1 MDVTRKPRLLYFV
14 EAMGGGVF
22 TYIVDLA
29 NSLVDDYDVYIG
41 YATRK
46 QTPENYK
53 DYFDK
58 RVHLIKIENFSRSTS
73 LIKAYKAAKEMK
85 EVAKSIQPDVIH
97 LHSSIA
103 GTIGRLIFNGKKV
116 PVFYTP
122 HGYSF
127 LMQGIS
133 SEKKWIYKLIEKIC
147 SKQNSTTVACSPG
160 EYQATLELT
169 KHATEVDNGINIKDL
184 QSLIDS
190 TAISNDKHYDV
201 FTLGRIS
208 MQKNPKVFN
217 EVASKLPDLKFL
229 WIGDGELR
237 SELTAPNITITG
249 WVDRNQALKYAMQS
263 DMFMLSSLW
272 EGLPMSL
279 LEAMYMKK
287 LCLVSDVIGNKDV
300 ISNSINGYICKS
312 PQEFVDKIS
321 SKRDKSYQ
329 HLIDSAYKDVLEH
342 YNTKVVSKAY
352 NNLYQAAINDNNK
365 GKIRLFNE
373 QN

>member
-1 MDVTRKPRLLYFV
+1 MDVARKPRLLYFV

-29 NSLVDDYDVYIG
+29 NSLADDYDVYIG

-73 LIKAYKAAKEMK
+73 PIKAYKAAKEMK
-85 EVAKSIQPDVIH
+85 RVAKDVHPDVIH

-133 SEKKWIYKLIEKIC
+133 SKKQRVYKLIEKIC
-147 SKQNSTTVACSPG
+147 SMRNATTIACSPG

-169 KHATEVDNGINIKDL
+169 KKAAEVDNGINIADL
-184 QSLIDS
+184 QSLMD
-190 TAISNDKHYDV
+190 TTDISDGTHYDV

-208 MQKNPKVFN
+208 MQKNPRVFN
-217 EVASKLPDLKFL
+217 DVALKLPNLKFL

-249 WVDRNQALKYAMQS
+249 WINRNSALKYAMQS
-263 DMFMLSSLW
+263 DMFMLVSLW

-287 LCLVSDVIGNKDV
+287 LCLVSDVIGNRDV
-300 ISNSINGYICKS
+300 ITNNINGYICKNS
-312 PQEFVDKIS
+312 REFVDNILQ
-321 SKRDKSYQ
+321 SKNMNRDK
-329 HLIDSAYKDVLEH
+329 LIDRAFNDILER
-342 YNTKVVSKAY
+342 YNTKIVSGKY
-352 NNLYQAAINDNNK
+352 SELYKTVINS
-365 GKIRLFNE
+365 R
-373 QN
+373 

>member
-1 MDVTRKPRLLYFV
+1 MDVARKPRLLYFV

-29 NSLVDDYDVYIG
+29 NSLVDDYDVFIG

-85 EVAKSIQPDVIH
+85 KVAKDVQPDVIH

-103 GTIGRLIFNGKKV
+103 GTIGRLIFNRKKV

-133 SEKKWIYKLIEKIC
+133 SKKQRAYKLIEKIC
-147 SKQNSTTVACSPG
+147 GKRNATTIACSPG

-169 KHATEVDNGINIKDL
+169 KKATEVDNGINIEDL
-184 QSLIDS
+184 QALMDS
-190 TAISNDKHYDV
+190 TDISDGEHYDV

-217 EVASKLPDLKFL
+217 EVALKLPKLKFL

-249 WVDRNQALKYAMQS
+249 WVDRKQALKYAMQS
-263 DMFMLSSLW
+263 ETFMLTSLW

-300 ISNSINGYICKS
+300 ISDNVNGFICRS
-312 PQEFVDKIS
+312 SQEFMNKIS
-321 SKRDKSYQ
+321 LREGGSCQR
-329 HLIDSAYKDVLEH
+329 LIDCAYKDVLEH
-342 YNTKVVSKAY
+342 YNTKVVSQAY
-352 NNLYQAAINDNNK
+352 DNLYQAAINDSD
-365 GKIRLFNE
+365 
-373 QN
+373 

>member
-46 QTPENYK
+46 QTPKNYK

-85 EVAKSIQPDVIH
+85 KVAKDVKPDVIH

-133 SEKKWIYKLIEKIC
+133 SKKQRVYKLIEKVC
-147 SKQNSTTVACSPG
+147 GSRNATTIACSPG

-169 KHATEVDNGINIKDL
+169 RNAAEVDNGINIKEL
-184 QSLIDS
+184 QTLLDS
-190 TAISNDKHYDV
+190 TDASGGQHYDV

-208 MQKNPKVFN
+208 MQKNPRVFN
-217 EVASKLPDLKFL
+217 EVALRLPNLKFL

-249 WVDRNQALKYAMQS
+249 WIERNQALKYAMQS
-263 DMFMLSSLW
+263 DTFILTSLW

-287 LCLVSDVIGNKDV
+287 MCVVSDVIGNRDV
-300 ISNSINGYICKS
+300 IQNGLNGFIAKS
-312 PQEFVDKIS
+312 SVEFAQKI
-321 SKRDKSYQ
+321 KTDSYQ
-329 HLIDSAYKDVLEH
+329 RKLIIDHAFMDIIKH
-342 YNTKVVSKAY
+342 YNTEVVSSAY
-352 NNLYQAAINDNNK
+352 AKLYQEAI
-365 GKIRLFNE
+365 
-373 QN
+373 Q

>member
-1 MDVTRKPRLLYFV
+1 MDVAHKPRLLYFV

-41 YATRK
+41 YAIRK
-46 QTPENYK
+46 QTPEDYK

-85 EVAKSIQPDVIH
+85 KVAKDVQPDVIH

-133 SEKKWIYKLIEKIC
+133 SKKQRAYKLIEKIC
-147 SKQNSTTVACSPG
+147 GKRNATTIACSPG

-169 KHATEVDNGINIKDL
+169 KNATEVDNGINIDDL
-184 QSLIDS
+184 QALMDS
-190 TAISNDKHYDV
+190 TDISDGEHYDV

-217 EVASKLPDLKFL
+217 EVALKLPNLKFL

-263 DMFMLSSLW
+263 DVFMLASLW

-287 LCLVSDVIGNKDV
+287 VCIVSDVIGNRDV
-300 ISNSINGYICKS
+300 IYNKTNGFICKS
-312 PQEFVDKIS
+312 VDEFVNTIKLGKS
-321 SKRDKSYQ
+321 SSMENIVKN
-329 HLIDSAYKDVLEH
+329 AG
-342 YNTKVVSKAY
+342 
-352 NNLYQAAINDNNK
+352 NDTVNS
-365 GKIRLFNE
+365 FV
-373 QN
+373 

>member
-1 MDVTRKPRLLYFV
+1 MDVARKPRLLYFV

-29 NSLVDDYDVYIG
+29 NSLADDYDVYIG

-73 LIKAYKAAKEMK
+73 PIKAYKAAKEMK
-85 EVAKSIQPDVIH
+85 RVAKDVHPDVIH

-133 SEKKWIYKLIEKIC
+133 SKKQRVYKLIEKVC
-147 SKQNSTTVACSPG
+147 GSRNATTIACSPG

-169 KHATEVDNGINIKDL
+169 KKAAEVDNGINIADL
-184 QSLIDS
+184 QSLMD
-190 TAISNDKHYDV
+190 TTDISDGTHYDV

-208 MQKNPKVFN
+208 MQKNPRVFN
-217 EVASKLPDLKFL
+217 DVALKLPNLKFL

-249 WVDRNQALKYAMQS
+249 WINRNSALKYAMQS
-263 DMFMLSSLW
+263 DMFMLVSLW

-300 ISNSINGYICKS
+300 ISNGNNGYICKT
-312 PQEFVDKIS
+312 PQEYVDRILLRK
-321 SKRDKSYQ
+321 KEDCQ
-329 HLIDSAYKDVLEH
+329 HLIDHAYKDVLEH
-342 YNTKVVSKAY
+342 YNTRVVSQAY
-352 NNLYQAAINDNNK
+352 KYLYQEGINK
-365 GKIRLFNE
+365 KY
-373 QN
+373 

>member
-1 MDVTRKPRLLYFV
+1 MDVAHKPRLLYFV

-41 YATRK
+41 YAIRK
-46 QTPENYK
+46 QTPEDYK

-85 EVAKSIQPDVIH
+85 KVAKDVQPDVIH

-133 SEKKWIYKLIEKIC
+133 SKKQRAYKLIEKIC
-147 SKQNSTTVACSPG
+147 GKRNATTIACSPG

-169 KHATEVDNGINIKDL
+169 KNATEVDNGINIDDL
-184 QSLIDS
+184 QALMDS
-190 TAISNDKHYDV
+190 TDISDGEHYDV

-217 EVASKLPDLKFL
+217 EVALKLPNLKFL
-229 WIGDGELR
+229 CIGDGELR

-263 DMFMLSSLW
+263 DVFMLASLW

-287 LCLVSDVIGNKDV
+287 VCIVSDVIGNRDV
-300 ISNSINGYICKS
+300 IYNKTNGFICKS
-312 PQEFVDKIS
+312 VDEFVNTIKLGKS
-321 SKRDKSYQ
+321 SSMENIVKNAGNDIATK
-329 HLIDSAYKDVLEH
+329 
-342 YNTKVVSKAY
+342 YNTKAMAQKYSTIYTTTMMEIA
-352 NNLYQAAINDNNK
+352 NDK
-365 GKIRLFNE
+365 YTD
-373 QN
+373 

>member
-46 QTPENYK
+46 QTPKNYK

-73 LIKAYKAAKEMK
+73 LIKACKAAKEMK
-85 EVAKSIQPDVIH
+85 KVAKDVQPDVIH

-133 SEKKWIYKLIEKIC
+133 AKKQKIYKLIEKTC
-147 SKQNSTTVACSPG
+147 GKRNATTIACSPG

-169 KHATEVDNGINIKDL
+169 KHVAEVDNGINIDEL
-184 QSLIDS
+184 QSLMDS
-190 TAISNDKHYDV
+190 MNTSDGEHYDV

-208 MQKNPKVFN
+208 MQKNPKAFN
-217 EVASKLPDLKFL
+217 EVALRLPSLKFL

-237 SELTAPNITITG
+237 EELTAPNITITG

-263 DMFMLSSLW
+263 DMFMLTSLW

-287 LCLVSDVIGNKDV
+287 LCLVSDVIGNNDV
-300 ISNSINGYICKS
+300 ISDSINGFICRNA
-312 PQEFVDKIS
+312 QEFTNKIS
-321 SKRDKSYQ
+321 LRGGGSYQ
-329 HLIDSAYKDVLEH
+329 RLIDCAYKDVLEH
-342 YNTKVVSKAY
+342 YNTKVVSQAY
-352 NNLYQAAINDNNK
+352 NNLYQAAINNSD
-365 GKIRLFNE
+365 
-373 QN
+373 